1 MTFNHIF
8 DIYPLSWV
16 DLSVVLICAGMIGF
30 ERQFLGKPA
39 GIRTSILICMGTYCF
54 VRIGASLT
62 GGVADP
68 GRVLGQ
74 VITGIGFLGAGVMMT
89 RQGIVFGVT
98 SAAVIWVL
106 AAIGVAIGFHY
117 HAAAIWLSFFTVLL
131 LSVVR
136 QLEWFF
142 PKLLRGVHREPTDRG
157 AANGEAPFAKSP
169 QRKQWPEDMS
179 DEDEGC

>member
-1 MTFNHIF
+1 MNMDHIF
-8 DIYPLSWV
+8 DIYPLSWI
-16 DLSVVLICAGMIGF
+16 DLAVVIVCAGMIGF

-54 VRIGASLT
+54 VKIGTSLT
-62 GGVADP
+62 GGVPDP
-68 GRVLGQ
+68 TRVLGQ

-117 HAAAIWLSFFTVLL
+117 HAAAIWLSLFTVILL
-131 LSVVR
+131 TVVR
-136 QLEWFF
+136 QLEWYF
-142 PKLLRGVHREPTDRG
+142 PKLLRGVHKESVSGIND
-157 AANGEAPFAKSP
+157 NGESSSSTSG
-169 QRKQWPEDMS
+169 QRNS
-179 DEDEGC
+179 DQDDTANQDEGY